1 MATNDADP
9 EPYVPATRGS
19 LEEWRDA
26 AVAWILVGGAT
37 VVLLAAITAVTVSVL
52 GIGA

>member
-1 MATNDADP
+1 MATEDT
-9 EPYVPATRGS
+9 EPDYYEPTSRWS
-19 LEEWRDA
+19 LRNWGRA

-37 VVLLAAITAVTVSVL
+37 VLILAVITVVTVSVL